1 MLDFLGLR
9 EEAASVLMGCILMG
23 IALGIQMGALAG
35 YEKKDETSNESKAT
49 AGQIILLVLCIILG
63 IAGFLMGI
71 LPGFV
76 LFFTFQ
82 WKYILGAIFAG
93 IVALIPVYFLSKLA
107 VLRGRRAKYMRN
119 PIVKDAVKFCKE
131 NNVVGIQCFADGM
144 RFFTKIEHPGYC
156 KKDVHLE
163 VKQTQ
168 QQWEDYKE
176 NWQRP
181 ESWIAYHHQTLSC
194 VRVIRFADHGYP
206 NVPDLSMFASALA
219 KKLGFAY
226 AQHSRRVKYDTVS
239 WSGSTRTTTHNIA
252 ILHEDCFVYSPKA
265 YRKCLREWE
274 GAGLL
279 QQAPVKNEKAKSVE
293 KPKTWE

>member
-23 IALGIQMGALAG
+23 IALGIQMGAMEG
-35 YEKKDETSNESKAT
+35 YEKKDETNNESKAT

-93 IVALIPVYFLSKLA
+93 VIALIPVYFLSKLA

-119 PIVKDAVKFCKE
+119 PIVKDAARFCKE
-131 NNVVGIQCFADGM
+131 HNVVGIQCFVDRM
-144 RFFTKIEHPGYC
+144 LFFTKIEDPRYC
-156 KKDVHLE
+156 KKDIHLE
-163 VKQTQ
+163 KTASESLWTQ
-168 QQWEDYKE
+168 YQGS
-176 NWQRP
+176 WQKP
-181 ESWIAYHHQTLSC
+181 AAWAAFHHQTVSC
-194 VRVIRFADHGYP
+194 VRVIRFADMGYP
-206 NVPDLSMFASALA
+206 KVPDLSMFASALA
-219 KKLGFAY
+219 KKLGFTY
-226 AQHSRRVKYDTVS
+226 AQHSHRVQYDSVS
-239 WSGSTRTTTHNIA
+239 WSGNTRTTTHNIA

-265 YRKCLREWE
+265 YRTCLQAWKQ
-274 GAGLL
+274 AGLL
-279 QQAPVKNEKAKSVE
+279 QKEKPAPEKPVE
-293 KPKTWE
+293 KPKSWE